1 MTRVTFRCGVGVA
14 AFAVVLLG
22 ASRAATAGDKP
33 PPEPA
38 VVEEILRVLNEKGLL
53 DEDEY
58 SRLTAR
64 YSASEQER
72 KSLLPKLKFYGDL
85 RLRGEGFV
93 YDDDTPNQYRG
104 RYRARLGVDA
114 EVTDFAFVHFR
125 IASSQTQ
132 KNSPPGGDSRS
143 ENITFGYQPDWGPGP
158 IYIDRAA
165 LELKA
170 PADWIPLSD
179 GKASLEVGK
188 MGNPFIWKPIRDLLL
203 WDSDIAPEGAA
214 VRVSGEAA
222 KGLNVFFNG
231 GYFIDDENAASK
243 DPHLIGAQV
252 GASYKAT
259 DTVLIGGRSS
269 WYGMRSIDANFI
281 CRGVNGNNCNGSPG
295 STAAGGNIADGLTG
309 STDGGEMNVGEFGAY
324 TTITAFEDWPVT
336 AWVDYARNFSAE
348 SSVTFGTGSDA
359 NAWNT
364 GVVVGDRIK
373 YLEIGFDYLYVEAN
387 AFPSQLIESDWI
399 DGKSNHEAYVFWLTR
414 RIFTNT
420 DLQGLV
426 SFGNAIDDS
435 LPAYQNSVS
444 GSDRIR
450 FQTDL
455 NIAF

>member
-1 MTRVTFRCGVGVA
+1 MKRVTLRCLIGVA
-14 AFAVVLLG
+14 AFSVALLG
-22 ASRAATAGDKP
+22 TSRPATAGDKP

-64 YSASEQER
+64 YAASEQER

-93 YDDDTPNQYRG
+93 YDDDTSNQYRG

-132 KNSPPGGDSRS
+132 RNSPPGGDSRS

-170 PADWIPLSD
+170 PAAWVPLSD
-179 GKASLEVGK
+179 GKASLEVGR
-188 MGNPFIWKPIRDLLL
+188 MGNPFIWKPVRDLLL
-203 WDSDIAPEGAA
+203 WDGDIAPEGAA
-214 VRVSGEAA
+214 VRVSGEVA

-259 DTVLIGGRSS
+259 DTVLVGGRSS
-269 WYGMRSIDANFI
+269 WYGFRSIDSNFI
-281 CRGVNGNNCNGSPG
+281 CRGVNGNNCNGSAG
-295 STAAGGNIADGLTG
+295 STPAGGNIVDGLTG
-309 STDGGEMNVGEFGAY
+309 STDGGEVNVGEFGAY

-336 AWVDYARNFSAE
+336 AWVDFAKNFSAE
-348 SSVTFGTGSDA
+348 SSAIYGGGSDA
-359 NAWNT
+359 TAWNT
-364 GVVVGDRIK
+364 GVVVGDRSK
-373 YLEIGFDYLYVEAN
+373 YLEIGFDYLRVEAN

-414 RIFTNT
+414 RIFANT

-426 SFGNAIDDS
+426 SFGNEIDGS
-435 LPAYQNSVS
+435 LPTYQNSAS
-444 GSDRIR
+444 GADRIR

-455 NIAF
+455 SIAF